1 MSRRHTYSTT
11 CSLPLPREQ
20 VFPFFADATNL
31 ERITPPELSFHIL
44 SETPIEMRAGALIR
58 YRLRLMGIPFEWLT
72 RIAEWNPPDS
82 FVDEQLK
89 GPYKT
94 WVHTHRFVERDGGT
108 RIDDDVVYELPLF
121 PFGEVAAPLVSLQVR
136 RIFTF
141 RTLALRRALGLGD

>member
-1 MSRRHTYSTT
+1 MSRRHTHSTT